1 MMTLIDTFFEL
12 VKIDSPSGSEENV
25 RKWLIQW
32 AKSRKLSH
40 FTDSVGNLVLKK
52 EEDTLIP
59 FFLCAHMDT
68 VEPGRSIHPI
78 IQDGVIQSQGNTILG
93 ADNKASMAVILTAV
107 DEWLLK
113 KPINGI
119 ELVFT
124 VKEETGGGAEFFD
137 TKLIENKQGFIFDY
151 AEPLGTIVTSAP
163 YIVNFSIEFIGKGT
177 HACFPEKGVNALQY
191 ATKYIDSLQLGA
203 NDEKDVFLNIGK
215 IHGGSVVNA
224 VPEKVV
230 VEGEIRSF
238 SRTKFEN
245 ILEMLELRLSQI
257 QKQFGN
263 ATFKFSTSGYCSGYT
278 HKDNSKQVLFLE
290 KILNNYKLPIKKK
303 KVFGISDANSFAELE
318 LEVLTLSDG
327 VIDPHTTSERIS
339 VDDLKKLQMIILDML
354 ISKSQFKS

>member
-1 MMTLIDTFFEL
+1 MTLIDTFFEL

-32 AKSRKLSH
+32 GKSRNLSH

-52 EEDTLIP
+52 EGDTLIP

-93 ADNKASMAVILTAV
+93 ADNKASMAAILTAV
-107 DEWLLK
+107 DEWMLI

-137 TKLIENKQGFIFDY
+137 TKLIENKQGYIFDY

-163 YIVNFSIEFIGKGT
+163 FIVNFYIEFIGRGA
-177 HACFPEKGVNALQY
+177 HACFPEKGVNALRF
-191 ATKYIDSLQLGA
+191 ATKYIETLRLGA

-215 IHGGSVVNA
+215 ICGGSAINA
-224 VPEKVV
+224 IPEKVV

-238 SRTKFEN
+238 SATKFKN
-245 ILEMLELRLSQI
+245 MLEKLELRLNQT

-263 ATFKFSTSGYCSGYT
+263 AIFKFSTSGYCSGYT
-278 HKDNSKQVLFLE
+278 HKDNSQQVHFIE
-290 KILNNYKLPIKKK
+290 KILNKYNLPLKKK
-303 KVFGISDANSFAELE
+303 KVFGISDANSFAELG
-318 LEVLTLSDG
+318 LEVVTVSDG
-327 VIDPHTTSERIS
+327 VIDPHTTNERIS
-339 VDDLKKLQMIILDML
+339 VDDLQKLQMIILDML